1 MTDIPCSGVAPEV
14 PRAIA
19 AFHRHAFTALLAGE
33 NTQGRE
39 RTWRAGQAPVTPAN
53 DVGGG
58 RHTTTTESDYDN
70 QANGRACA

>member
-33 NTQGRE
+33 
-39 RTWRAGQAPVTPAN
+39 TPRVAN
-53 DVGGG
+53 VRGGLAKH
-58 RHTTTTESDYDN
+58 R
-70 QANGRACA
+70 